1 MFLILVAAA
10 ASAFARLPPP
20 SGAPSGGMSIVPQY
34 SVQSAQPVLQDTKF
48 FKGSLALTAGA
59 AVAALD
65 LLKSELALC
74 HIIEYKN

>member
-20 SGAPSGGMSIVPQY
+20 SGAPSGGMNIFPQY
-34 SVQSAQPVLQDTKF
+34 SVQSAQPVLQETTC
-48 FKGSLALTAGA
+48 SLALTAGA